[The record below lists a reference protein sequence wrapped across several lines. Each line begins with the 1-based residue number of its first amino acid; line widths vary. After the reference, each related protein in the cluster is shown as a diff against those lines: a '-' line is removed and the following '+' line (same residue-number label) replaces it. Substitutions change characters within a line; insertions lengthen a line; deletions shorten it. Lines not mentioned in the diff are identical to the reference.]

1 MPGEKRWVLLKIT
14 AKRQRPGSRFD
25 SRGMEE
31 VYMEE
36 GSVCV
41 LLKRKKQ
48 KARPK
53 AKKGVRKREG
63 GFYRNYRDDID
74 EEGVCIKVYIPK
86 T

>member
-1 MPGEKRWVLLKIT
+1 
-14 AKRQRPGSRFD
+14 
-25 SRGMEE
+25 
-31 VYMEE
+31 MEE
-36 GSVCV
+36 GRVCV

-74 EEGVCIKVYIPK
+74 EEGVCIKGWKKGERRKGREKKKALIAGV
-86 T
+86 

>member
-1 MPGEKRWVLLKIT
+1 
-14 AKRQRPGSRFD
+14 
-25 SRGMEE
+25 
-31 VYMEE
+31 MEE

-74 EEGVCIKVYIPK
+74 EEGVCIKVCITDDDDDDVHQRK
-86 T
+86 KAERRKGREKKKALIAGV

>member
-1 MPGEKRWVLLKIT
+1 
-14 AKRQRPGSRFD
+14 
-25 SRGMEE
+25 
-31 VYMEE
+31 MEE

-86 T
+86 S